1 VLEWIMAFI
10 LLAILVV
17 LLLAAL
23 PIWRYSLGWGYY
35 PSGLLAVLLMMV
47 IALMIV
53 GIFYAREPLD
63 WVP

>member
-1 VLEWIMAFI
+1 MLEWIMAFI

-23 PIWRYSLGWGYY
+23 PIWRYSLGWRYY